1 MLQILLTIG
10 LLLVP
15 AARAELP
22 VTAFL
27 FRGTCRAQ
35 IAFIGA
41 ERRVEFE
48 GLAKAR
54 RITDPDQRIE
64 FLNRLARIELLR
76 VQAHNAQLE
85 ASAAYSLLQAY
96 QLGTTYFA
104 KELVLG
110 NVLEAARSLALR
122 MPTLRQL
129 LAAKPPVDEI
139 DFDDIA
145 HLFTL
150 RAGMLRRRWTLSVGF
165 LELPFEHAVTSA
177 EVKDD
182 RDTLNADLERFFG
195 ENKKYSYDPGD
206 YLPSTFRLSG
216 ERDRAVYLRLVER
229 LLHSEKVP
237 LALKD
242 ELSREIDF
250 EKRYGF
256 PQHPFAVAFARQ
268 IIAYFG
274 VY

>member
-1 MLQILLTIG
+1 MLQILLSIG

-48 GLAKAR
+48 ALVKAR

-64 FLNRLARIELLR
+64 FLNRLTRVELLR

-85 ASAAYSLLQAY
+85 TGVAYSLLQAY
-96 QLGTTYFA
+96 QAGVTHFGH
-104 KELVLG
+104 ELVLG
-110 NVLEAARSLALR
+110 RILETPGSLDLPLTA
-122 MPTLRQL
+122 LRQL
-129 LAAKPPVDEI
+129 FAAKPPQEENDL
-139 DFDDIA
+139 DDIA
-145 HLFTL
+145 RLFTL

-182 RDTLNADLERFFG
+182 RDSLNADLERFFG
-195 ENKKYSYDPGD
+195 ENNKYSYDQGN
-206 YLPSTFRLSG
+206 YLAPAFRLGG
-216 ERDRAVYLRLVER
+216 ERDREVYLRLVER

-237 LALKD
+237 RELKD

-268 IIAYFG
+268 IIAYLG